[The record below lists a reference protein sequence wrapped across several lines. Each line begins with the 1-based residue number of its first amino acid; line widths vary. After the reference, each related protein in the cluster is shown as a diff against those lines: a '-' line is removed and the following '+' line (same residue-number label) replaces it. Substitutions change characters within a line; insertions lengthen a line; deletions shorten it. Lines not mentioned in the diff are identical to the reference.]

1 MEQERTALII
11 IPAFNEDRNIAGL
24 IKAINKLPITQDI
37 VIVDDGSTDN
47 TAASAKQAGAIV
59 IRLPFNLGYGAA
71 LQAGFKYALNHGYAY
86 LLCLDA
92 DGQHEVQSIPDLLSE
107 IRKNQHDIII
117 GSRFLGKGV
126 YTTSA
131 LRKIGIIIFR
141 AITSLVIKQKITDPT
156 SGFLALNNKVC
167 EFYSQLYPSDF
178 PDADVIIASYFAH
191 FKIKEIPVKMY
202 PKNSKKSMH
211 SGIKPLYY
219 IFKMSVSLFAILLR
233 KFTAKI
239 KNTD

>member
-1 MEQERTALII
+1 MLKQIII
-11 IPAFNEDRNIAGL
+11 IPAFNEENNVNL
-24 IKAINKLPITQDI
+24 VIKEIKIIYPDMPIL
-37 VIVDDGSTDN
+37 VVDDGSADN
-47 TAASAKQAGAIV
+47 TASSAQTAGATV
-59 IRLPFNLGYGAA
+59 VSLPFNLGYGAA
-71 LQAGFKYALNHGYAY
+71 LQAGFKYALAQHYDY

-107 IRKNQHDIII
+107 IQKNQHDIII
-117 GSRFLGKGV
+117 GSRFLEKDA

-141 AITSLVIKQKITDPT
+141 AITSLIIKQKITDPT
-156 SGFLALNNKVC
+156 SGFLALNIKVC

-178 PDADVIIASYFAH
+178 PDADVIIASYFAG

-233 KFTAKI
+233 RFTAKI